1 MLSVNVLYEDKESVQ
16 VCLFVDAVCIQ
27 SLFALLLAYVSKVSF
42 RQRKDWGFFCPFTVH
57 RTSCW
62 QGNFRHR
69 EESVWLN
76 AATVELVQF
85 SPVSLSACTYHH
97 GKMGF
102 FAHSVTTVR
111 DTVSELASLWGQT
124 EGRVQRFG
132 AVRCTS
138 LLIAA
143 MWKRTWVSTINP
155 CQKVF
160 LNTCSD
166 SGAVSVL
173 TLRVHFSVC
182 VTASWLKTFTGES
195 SVQKKGLDWWWL

>member
-1 MLSVNVLYEDKESVQ
+1 MFVCGCSLYTKLVCTFAC
-16 VCLFVDAVCIQ
+16 VCLKGK
-27 SLFALLLAYVSKVSF
+27 LLSEERL
-42 RQRKDWGFFCPFTVH
+42 RGFFCPFTVH

-69 EESVWLN
+69 EESGWLN

-97 GKMGF
+97 GKMWF

-132 AVRCTS
+132 AVQCTS
-138 LLIAA
+138 SLIAA

-173 TLRVHFSVC
+173 TLQVRFSVC